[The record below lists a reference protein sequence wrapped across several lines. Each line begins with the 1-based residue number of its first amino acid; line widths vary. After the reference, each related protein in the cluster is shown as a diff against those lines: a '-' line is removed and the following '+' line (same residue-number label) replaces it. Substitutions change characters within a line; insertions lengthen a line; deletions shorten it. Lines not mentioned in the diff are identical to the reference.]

1 MSSTMKWSARSPSTS
16 APPTERAGSTYSR
29 WRAATSTRLNDADF
43 AAAAEGWLFDPADR
57 KGVLHVKIAPQ
68 RATTGFALIVGL

>member
-1 MSSTMKWSARSPSTS
+1 MVTVSGRTLREFVLPAGGNRQALDKAR
-16 APPTERAGSTYSR
+16 
-29 WRAATSTRLNDADF
+29 ADF